1 VVAKTICENQT
12 KSYGY
17 NGTAAIGP
25 GVRSPCVVYDPDG
38 GVIDIGSGDMAGK
51 VFNEL
56 YAADRSVHGS
66 PKAPMLWVNTSK
78 VTARPYCAC

>member
-1 VVAKTICENQT
+1 MVAKTICENQT

-51 VFNEL
+51 VFN
-56 YAADRSVHGS
+56 
-66 PKAPMLWVNTSK
+66 
-78 VTARPYCAC
+78 